1 MKLRLT
7 YTIIRCDDDEDDFTL
22 LHSLG
27 TPRKRGLSAG
37 VELLLELRASCLTCA
52 FGRILANMYILF
64 NCNYALFEPILDAV
78 SSAL

>member
-1 MKLRLT
+1 M
-7 YTIIRCDDDEDDFTL
+7 
-22 LHSLG
+22 
-27 TPRKRGLSAG
+27 KRGLSAG
-37 VELLLELRASCLTCA
+37 VELLLELRASCLTRV